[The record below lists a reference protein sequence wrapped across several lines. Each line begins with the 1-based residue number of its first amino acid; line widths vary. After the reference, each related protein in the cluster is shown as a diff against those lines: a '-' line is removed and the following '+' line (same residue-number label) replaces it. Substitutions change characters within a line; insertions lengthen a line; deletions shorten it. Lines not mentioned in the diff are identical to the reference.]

1 MNGVSEKE
9 RKTIQIS
16 DELREKL
23 KTCKSDVEVAKML
36 ADNGVDVEEFQKSL
50 PDEVLNRIGGGYK
63 DVFGDTISCPWCN
76 ESESGNISYQVTA
89 SFLCSIDYYRCRS
102 CNNYFRRVSY
112 DDGTYE
118 MKRLND
124 DPLKNIEW

>member
-1 MNGVSEKE
+1 M
-9 RKTIQIS
+9 IQIS
-16 DELREKL
+16 DEPREKL

-63 DVFGDTISCPWCN
+63 DVFGDTICCPWCN

-89 SFLCSIDYYRCRS
+89 SFLCAIDYYRCRS
-102 CNNYFRRVSY
+102 CNKFFRRVSY
-112 DDGTYE
+112 DDETYE
-118 MKRLND
+118 MRRLSD